1 MTGPVKI
8 DIAADLKNQLGCSEI
23 AVALGLS
30 SYETPYQ
37 LYERKTGRA
46 PAKQSTLAMR
56 LGVPLEPV
64 IKALYEERTGLKL
77 RRNNKKFQHP
87 WLPLVGHLDYEVV
100 GEKGLVDGKSSLSF
114 SGRSRYG
121 ADGTDELPPEH
132 ILQGQGYL
140 MLTGKQWIDFA
151 VLMIGPE
158 FRVFRINTDL
168 EIQTMIAEGIKEFW
182 NYVTTDTPPPL
193 TTLED
198 ANRRYS
204 RATHDCKTID
214 AKTAILLSSYRALKA
229 DIKTKEIQADSY
241 ELLIKEAMGEHEAL
255 TDDQDRPVCTW
266 KNQTSKRMDT
276 TAFKEAHP
284 DIAAS
289 FVKETT
295 SRVFRLAKEKNN
307 G

>member
-8 DIAADLKNQLGCSEI
+8 DIAADLRHGIGCSQLG
-23 AVALGLS
+23 VACGVSSHQTQYGLW
-30 SYETPYQ
+30 E
-37 LYERKTGRA
+37 EKTDRV
-46 PAKQSTLAMR
+46 PPKVQTLAMKI
-56 LGVPLEPV
+56 GAPLEPL
-64 IKALYEERTGLKL
+64 IKSLYEERTGLKL
-77 RRNNKKFQHP
+77 RRNHKKLQHP

-100 GEKGLVDGKSSLSF
+100 GEKGLVDCKSSLSF
-114 SGRSRYG
+114 GGRSRYG

-158 FRVFRINTDL
+158 FRVFRLNADL

-214 AKTAILLSSYRALKA
+214 AKTAILLSSYRELKT

-276 TAFKEAHP
+276 TAFKEAHH
-284 DIAAS
+284 DIAAT
-289 FVKETT
+289 FIKETT
-295 SRVFRLAKEKNN
+295 SRVFRLSKEKSN

>member
-1 MTGPVKI
+1 MTGPVKV
-8 DIAADLKNQLGCSEI
+8 DIAADLKNQIGCSEI

-37 LYERKTGRA
+37 LWQRKTDRA

-64 IKALYEERTGLKL
+64 IKALYEERTGFKL

-114 SGRSRYG
+114 GGRSRYG

-158 FRVFRINTDL
+158 FRVFRINADL

-198 ANRRYS
+198 ANRRYAQ
-204 RATHDCKTID
+204 ATLSGQTID
-214 AKTAILLSSYRALKA
+214 QKTAILLSSYRDLKA
-229 DIKTKEIQADSY
+229 DI
-241 ELLIKEAMGEHEAL
+241 
-255 TDDQDRPVCTW
+255 
-266 KNQTSKRMDT
+266 TS
-276 TAFKEAHP
+276 
-284 DIAAS
+284 
-289 FVKETT
+289 
-295 SRVFRLAKEKNN
+295 
-307 G
+307 